1 MVKKVSKSNW
11 DAEPEIGEHEV
22 RYAAYVTKSPK
33 RSKLSPEERPFLPY
47 GVGPVVDC
55 EIDDDTG
62 KPDYLSYSLIPK
74 ENKETVTKEQTKESK
89 QTKKNLNSELSLD
102 HVYKVIRELKLPTF
116 QRIIKQNKFEL
127 IRIAKRRPDRHT
139 STSLTAF
146 SHHIY
151 VAKLLLRTIFN
162 PVQKVWI
169 YSQIREVLN
178 IPPHEFASVK
188 YVYTVLAPEVAL
200 MVLKNK
206 FKCFAKICDENQLN
220 ALSLLNSTFFDDRFK
235 KDLHCRT

>member
-11 DAEPEIGEHEV
+11 DADPEIGEHEV
-22 RYAAYVTKSPK
+22 RYSAYVIKSTKKS
-33 RSKLSPEERPFLPY
+33 RLSPEKRPFLPY
-47 GVGPVVDC
+47 GVGPIVDC

-62 KPDYLSYSLIPK
+62 KPDYLSYSIIPK
-74 ENKETVTKEQTKESK
+74 ENKETITKDRTKELK
-89 QTKKNLNSELSLD
+89 QTKKKPNSELSLD
-102 HVYKVIRELKLPTF
+102 HVYKVIRELKLPIF

-127 IRIAKRRPDRHT
+127 IRIAKHPPDRY
-139 STSLTAF
+139 
-146 SHHIY
+146 HIY

-178 IPPHEFASVK
+178 IPPHEFTNVK

-206 FKCFAKICDENQLN
+206 FKCFAKICDENRLN